1 MMEPRKIMNKPL
13 FIGLLSLSLMATT
26 PVVQARGPG
35 ASSITVVTQEVD
47 AHQVSQSLTL
57 VGKLQAEQSVDL
69 ASEVTGRVDKI
80 LVKANN
86 SVNQGQVLIALN
98 DDRAQATLAEAQA
111 YLKDEQRKLAE
122 FERLV
127 KRNAITQTEI
137 DAQKASVSI
146 AQARLDVAQ
155 ADMNDHY
162 IRAPFAG
169 TVGFIDFSRGQLVNP
184 GDELISLDDL
194 SVMELDLQVPER
206 YLSQIDKG
214 LKVIATTAAWGNTK
228 FEGEVVAID
237 SRINQE
243 TLNLRVRIHFV
254 NSDNQLKPGM
264 LVSSFIAFPP
274 ISAPIIPVQALEY
287 SGTKR
292 YVYVIDDS
300 NKASRR
306 EVILGARIENEV
318 VIEDGLDIGEQIV
331 VQGIVNM
338 RDGAQVTILGKEP
351 SEGRSKGGKPEKAD
365 K

>member
-1 MMEPRKIMNKPL
+1 MMEPRKTMNKPL
-13 FIGLLSLSLMATT
+13 FIGLLSLSTLLVMPTAE
-26 PVVQARGPG
+26 ARGRG
-35 ASSITVVTQEVD
+35 ASVITVVTEEVD
-47 AHQVSQSLTL
+47 AHAVSQSLSL
-57 VGKLQAEQSVDL
+57 VGKLEAEQSVDL

-86 SVNQGQVLIALN
+86 SVDKGQVLIALN
-98 DDRAQATLAEAQA
+98 NDRAQANFAEAQA

-155 ADMNDHY
+155 ADLNDHY
-162 IRAPFAG
+162 IRAPFSG

-184 GDELISLDDL
+184 GDELLSLDDL

-214 LKVIATTAAWGNTK
+214 LKVKATTAAWGKTQ

-243 TLNLRVRIHFV
+243 TLNLRVRIHFT
-254 NSDNQLKPGM
+254 NQDNKLKPGM
-264 LVSSFIAFPP
+264 LVSSFMAFPP

-292 YVYVIDDS
+292 FVYVIDE
-300 NKASRR
+300 NNTAARR

-318 VIEDGLDIGEQIV
+318 VIEEGLNIGEQIV

-338 RDGAQVTILGKEP
+338 RDGAKVSILDQEQQEPQSKDGK
-351 SEGRSKGGKPEKAD
+351 SAKAD